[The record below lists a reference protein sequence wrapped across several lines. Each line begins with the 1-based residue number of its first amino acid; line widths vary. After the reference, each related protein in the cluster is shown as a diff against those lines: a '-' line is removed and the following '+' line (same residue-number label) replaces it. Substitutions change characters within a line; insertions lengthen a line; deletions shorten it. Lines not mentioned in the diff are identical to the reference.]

1 MFSYPDGLFLY
12 PEILSIKPKIFCPDI
27 LSINSWYFVYIVLTF
42 CLFAVLEFVYK
53 IFLMV
58 SLYLSFQGSFLF
70 LCPWKIFIALWNAFI
85 YIARL
90 LSTIPA
96 IINLTHLSEAAPLD
110 WWELQSHGEKEKVS
124 LSSYLLTQ
132 KISFC
137 YDIPCLRN
145 LSFSEKSH
153 FSIPRPL

>member
-1 MFSYPDGLFLY
+1 MY
-12 PEILSIKPKIFCPDI
+12 
-27 LSINSWYFVYIVLTF
+27 
-42 CLFAVLEFVYK
+42 VYK
-53 IFLMV
+53 
-58 SLYLSFQGSFLF
+58 
-70 LCPWKIFIALWNAFI
+70 N
-85 YIARL
+85 
-90 LSTIPA
+90 TIPA

-153 FSIPRPL
+153 FSIPRPLENCPQKFLNGQKMPQNCFLEYHFQARICRRVRLIMVILGSSQINYGGYGK